1 MIIKQKFI
9 NRVDLQ
15 NNPTLVYLFG
25 DNLARVGLGGQAAAM
40 RGEPNAVG
48 VATKKTPSSNPSA
61 FFYDDEYMANV
72 KAIYDDV
79 TPAIG
84 HILKGGV
91 LVIPSDGL
99 GTGLSAM
106 EKHCPKT
113 LKALNELL
121 EYLED
126 LDKRINQRSK

>member
-72 KAIYDDV
+72 KAIYDDI

-113 LKALNELL
+113 LKALNGLL

-126 LDKRINQRSK
+126 LDKRINLV